1 MGIPLSSVANS
12 RPTRPLIP
20 FFNNRIFQ
28 KGCAKM
34 LKAYISLILLAAIA
48 ISLTSS
54 SIVKRQSEFKPIEPI
69 APIRTR
75 TIAQSRP
82 TCSASTCRQCKT
94 DFGRTGILNFNCDQG
109 CGLCPLCNLFPGAN
123 PNCKHCKN
131 GKNNRQ
137 KINNCKSRCK
147 EGKKICDD
155 CGC

>member
-34 LKAYISLILLAAIA
+34 LKGYISLILLAAIA

-54 SIVKRQSEFKPIEPI
+54 SIVKRQ
-69 APIRTR
+69 TN
-75 TIAQSRP
+75 
-82 TCSASTCRQCKT
+82 CVSACRQCKT
-94 DFGRTGILNFNCDQG
+94 DFGSSSGLLGGLIKFNCDQG
-109 CGLCPLCNLFPGAN
+109 CGMCPLCNLPLGGN
-123 PNCKHCKN
+123 VSNCKHCKQGSN
-131 GKNNRQ
+131 MRQ
-137 KINNCKSRCK
+137 KINNCKNRCK
-147 EGKKICDD
+147 EGKRICDN